1 MNRYTQYRIDIDEI
15 DCPDLLRK
23 LKFNFPLKVSQIKVA
38 TMAVSVLIHRVTYN
52 MIKTAFEVYF
62 NIALILINLDLLCD
76 GLRKKQKRLEK
87 FISYFYQGA

>member
-1 MNRYTQYRIDIDEI
+1 
-15 DCPDLLRK
+15 
-23 LKFNFPLKVSQIKVA
+23 
-38 TMAVSVLIHRVTYN
+38 